1 MAFQVS
7 EGWIAHFKPGKA
19 QHSDRIMSYLIGR
32 VIRRSFR
39 SASSLQASGHG
50 WLERVCLTGPICW
63 TSCRENR
70 AAYSADWEQKLE
82 IEIQKSL
89 ASFAILLEG
98 IGERNVIKECKQ
110 ENEQKRAEGRWINML
125 FAIPIV
131 QFPQN
136 VLRQE
141 KKGGWS
147 RKAMENRFSLPKM
160 QFTYKRGI
168 HSLPGTFNANDDG
181 RSFVICHLPY
191 PAVPSV
197 ALECDCP
204 PRSTRFVTN
213 DPSTL
218 QRGHPYRT
226 WPKR

>member
-1 MAFQVS
+1 MADTAGWNVCVS
-7 EGWIAHFKPGKA
+7 RDQYVGRLAEGIVPPIA
-19 QHSDRIMSYLIGR
+19 
-32 VIRRSFR
+32 
-39 SASSLQASGHG
+39 
-50 WLERVCLTGPICW
+50 LTGSKNWKLKSKNHLPLLP
-63 TSCRENR
+63 SCSRELGKKCDKGMQAR
-70 AAYSADWEQKLE
+70 
-82 IEIQKSL
+82 
-89 ASFAILLEG
+89 
-98 IGERNVIKECKQ
+98 ERTK
-110 ENEQKRAEGRWINML
+110 QKRTEGRWINML

-136 VLRQE
+136 VLRQV

-168 HSLPGTFNANDDG
+168 HSLPGTFTANDDG

-191 PAVPSV
+191 PAVPSA

-213 DPSTL
+213 DPSTS